1 MVIHVERITL
11 IIKVIFK
18 TLMLKLDLRDYS
30 GVYPLFKGTIIVANT
45 TKEGAA
51 ANNSNEKV
59 ILKYPIL
66 YPT

>member
-1 MVIHVERITL
+1 
-11 IIKVIFK
+11 
-18 TLMLKLDLRDYS
+18 MLKLDLRDYS
-30 GVYPLFKGTIIVANT
+30 GAYPLFKGTIIVANT